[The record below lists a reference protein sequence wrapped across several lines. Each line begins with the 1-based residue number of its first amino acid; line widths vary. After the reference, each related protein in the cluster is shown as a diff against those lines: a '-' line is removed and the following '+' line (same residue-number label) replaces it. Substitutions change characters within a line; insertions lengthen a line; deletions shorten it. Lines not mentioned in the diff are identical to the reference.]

1 MATGAGRS
9 FLPVPTPR
17 AAATRAVAAG
27 LGRAGAFGCPPLL
40 FPVLGLLVAT
50 AWLNR
55 DAQWIAVLAAVVL
68 LGVPHGALDGEIAR
82 PLLRPRF
89 GWAWFGVFALPYLG
103 LSACVL
109 AAWRIAP
116 MATLG
121 AFLAGSAWHFGR
133 EDAGPKPLEAWARGG
148 LPIALPVLLHPAAT
162 AEVLGTVALT
172 PLTRLPEWLFAGAA
186 LWCVAALWW
195 TARMVAA
202 GRWQA
207 LTEPGL
213 LAMLFVAL
221 PPLPAFAIYFVCI
234 HAPRHTAAL
243 LDDPRAPRVV
253 DMRAAIL
260 RSLPTTALTIAIG
273 AALWRWFPGTPSER
287 LLALTIQGLAA
298 LTLPHV
304 ILDQLAASRWHSR
317 QQ

>member
-1 MATGAGRS
+1 MAPGAGRV
-9 FLPVPTPR
+9 LPAPAPR
-17 AAATRAVAAG
+17 AFATR
-27 LGRAGAFGCPPLL
+27 AFGCPPLL
-40 FPVLGLLVAT
+40 SPVLGLLAAT
-50 AWLNR
+50 AWLDR
-55 DAQWIAVLAAVVL
+55 DTQWTVVLAAVVL

-133 EDAGPKPLEAWARGG
+133 EEDAGPNPLEALARGG

-172 PLTRLPEWLFAGAA
+172 PLTRLPEWLFAGVA

-260 RSLPTTALTIAIG
+260 RSLPTTALTVAIG